1 MRYALLLFCS
11 IPFLLLAQ
19 EDIQYYNNGVKAHN
33 EGDYV
38 TAIKCYEKCLV
49 ANPKH
54 SLARQNI
61 GQAYYNQSVDAYN
74 SNDYKRSIMFAES
87 ALRYNQKS
95 DVYALV
101 GNNHQRLKDYQAALV
116 DFTEAIKISEQPAPY
131 YAARSW
137 VYNDMLDNANRL
149 ADMEKAAEL
158 DPTNAEYQFYAGK
171 YKQAVSEEK
180 FKTAIANYNKA
191 IELRPEYRDA
201 YIERAAYY
209 MTFGNFKAALK
220 DLETAEKHG
229 ADVSHLVE
237 AAKYEL
243 EMQEEDGE

>member
-11 IPFLLLAQ
+11 LPFLLLAQ
-19 EDIQYYNNGVKAHN
+19 EDVKLYNSGVKAHN

-38 TAIKCYEKCLV
+38 TAIQCYEKCLV
-49 ANPKH
+49 ANPNH

-61 GQAYYNQSVDAYN
+61 GQAYYNQSINAYN
-74 SNDYKRSIMFAES
+74 SSDFKRSIMFAES
-87 ALRYNQKS
+87 ALKYDQKP
-95 DVYALV
+95 DVWALV

-116 DFTEAIKISEQPAPY
+116 DFTEAIKVSKEPAPY

-158 DPTNAEYQFYAGK
+158 EPNNAEYQFYAGK

-180 FKTAIANYNKA
+180 FKTAIDNYNKA

-201 YIERAAYY
+201 YIERAAYH
-209 MTFGNFKAALK
+209 MTFSDFKAALK
-220 DLETAEKHG
+220 DLEKAEQLG

-243 EMQEEDGE
+243 EMQEEEED

>member
-1 MRYALLLFCS
+1 MRYTLLFLLS
-11 IPFLLLAQ
+11 LPFWLSAQ
-19 EDIQYYNNGVKAHN
+19 DDVKFYNNGVKAHN

-38 TAIKCYEKCLV
+38 TAIQCYEKCLV

-61 GQAYYNQSVDAYN
+61 SQAYYNQSVNAYN
-74 SNDYKRSIMFAES
+74 TNNYQRSIMFAEN
-87 ALRYNQKS
+87 ALRYDKKP

-116 DFTEAIKISEQPAPY
+116 DFTEAIKISDQPAAY

-158 DPTNAEYQFYAGK
+158 EPTNAEYQFYAGK

-180 FKTAIANYNKA
+180 FKKAITNYNKA
-191 IELRPEYRDA
+191 IE
-201 YIERAAYY
+201 
-209 MTFGNFKAALK
+209 
-220 DLETAEKHG
+220 
-229 ADVSHLVE
+229 
-237 AAKYEL
+237 
-243 EMQEEDGE
+243 